1 MFPCLFKKMFGFDC
15 PGCGTQRSFLLLC
28 HGKFT
33 AAFHM
38 FPAIYTL
45 VLFGLVITLHFVD
58 RTRNYHKLIIG
69 LAIANAA
76 ITIISYIYKI
86 TNIN

>member
-1 MFPCLFKKMFGFDC
+1 
-15 PGCGTQRSFLLLC
+15 
-28 HGKFT
+28 
-33 AAFHM
+33 M